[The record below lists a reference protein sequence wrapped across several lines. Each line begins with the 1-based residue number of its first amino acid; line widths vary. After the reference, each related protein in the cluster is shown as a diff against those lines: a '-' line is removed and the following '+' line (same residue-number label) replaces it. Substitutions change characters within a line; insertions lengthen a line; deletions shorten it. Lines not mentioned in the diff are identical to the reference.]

1 MQKIWLQKSP
11 RKFRNCRL
19 ISSSSHWTH
28 LRFFFFC
35 AMSNAHFRCTFNFQ
49 FSPARENC
57 RLSPWTGMKLTLNSR
72 NLVDIVFLLETESRP
87 AMDRKKARHDFE
99 LSINEEVYKRRWI
112 FFLQSFWVRNDDV
125 ARHTE
130 LWHKITIIRMLQVI
144 AFSLHLFF
152 LPFIPWSWAHK
163 TFSAMLLIA
172 RPHLA
177 CASVADHLFADLA
190 QWHQSSNGQTH
201 LISWLYRKMNGFD
214 FSFCYVSNEL
224 QLVKFVVCKQIN
236 PCHNLTWIR
245 QSSSSSR
252 TSCRIMK

>member
-1 MQKIWLQKSP
+1 MLN
-11 RKFRNCRL
+11 FRL
-19 ISSSSHWTH
+19 
-28 LRFFFFC
+28 
-35 AMSNAHFRCTFNFQ
+35 
-49 FSPARENC
+49 
-57 RLSPWTGMKLTLNSR
+57 MKKC
-72 NLVDIVFLLETESRP
+72 I
-87 AMDRKKARHDFE
+87 KKDG
-99 LSINEEVYKRRWI
+99 

-152 LPFIPWSWAHK
+152 LPFISWAHK

-214 FSFCYVSNEL
+214 FSFCYVFNEL
-224 QLVKFVVCKQIN
+224 QLVKFVVNKSIHVTISLDWDNRNPHHARLVALWNSLIN
-236 PCHNLTWIR
+236 NQQVALMLSLSFHRVSIAKLHAIT
-245 QSSSSSR
+245 
-252 TSCRIMK
+252 